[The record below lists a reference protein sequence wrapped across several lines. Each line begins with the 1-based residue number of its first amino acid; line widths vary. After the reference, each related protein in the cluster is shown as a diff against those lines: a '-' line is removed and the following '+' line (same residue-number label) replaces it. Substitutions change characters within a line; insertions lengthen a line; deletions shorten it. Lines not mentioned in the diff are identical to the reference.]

1 MAASAGPLTKLVRWF
16 SGYDETEDGPDVDD
30 TTEPTTTKDQ
40 PRKHQRERGP
50 LVLQDRDNVA
60 MQIRHPRTLE
70 DRMLVGMD
78 LKQRRTVTLDLT
90 RLPDADARYFFEFV
104 LGVIYALDATAEKV
118 TEGIYLLIPRGVS
131 FNNDQDAGDAP
142 AATERPATPVSRSSR
157 AAGSATRNDGQ
168 EELFW
173 HGG

>member
-1 MAASAGPLTKLVRWF
+1 MASSAGPLTKLVRWF
-16 SGYDETEDGPDVDD
+16 SGYDEDDEEGTE
-30 TTEPTTTKDQ
+30 EPTGFTTPKEPSQ
-40 PRKHQRERGP
+40 KPRRGP
-50 LVLQDRDNVA
+50 LVLQERDNVA

-90 RLPDADARYFFEFV
+90 RLPDSDARYFFEFV

-131 FNNDQDAGDAP
+131 FSNDVEATAATP
-142 AATERPATPVSRSSR
+142 AASERPATSR
-157 AAGSATRNDGQ
+157 ATTTRAGSASRNDGQ

>member
-1 MAASAGPLTKLVRWF
+1 MASAGPLTKLVRWF
-16 SGYDETEDGPDVDD
+16 GFYEEEDEMEYDEPD
-30 TTEPTTTKDQ
+30 TTTP
-40 PRKHQRERGP
+40 PRAQSTSSRSRRGP
-50 LVLQDRDNVA
+50 LVLPERDAVA

-70 DRMLVGMD
+70 DRMVVGMD

-104 LGVIYALDATAEKV
+104 LGVVYALDATAEKV
-118 TEGIYLLIPRGVS
+118 TDGIYLLIPRGVS
-131 FNNDQDAGDAP
+131 FSNDVENPVEEAAP
-142 AATERPATPVSRSSR
+142 AAPAARTASRTPR
-157 AAGSATRNDGQ
+157 AAASRGDGQ

>member
-1 MAASAGPLTKLVRWF
+1 MASAGPLTKIVRFF
-16 SGYDETEDGPDVDD
+16 SGYDEDD
-30 TTEPTTTKDQ
+30 EEMDIEEPVTPTTPRAQAQ
-40 PRKHQRERGP
+40 PQKSRRGP
-50 LVLQDRDNVA
+50 LVLPDRDNVA

-90 RLPDADARYFFEFV
+90 RLADTDARYFFEFV
-104 LGVIYALDATAEKV
+104 LGVVYALDATAEKV
-118 TEGIYLLIPRGVS
+118 TEGIYLLIPRGVTFS
-131 FNNDQDAGDAP
+131 NDVDGQPTDAAAP
-142 AATERPATPVSRSSR
+142 TERPATSRTARASTAASR
-157 AAGSATRNDGQ
+157 GDGQ

>member
-1 MAASAGPLTKLVRWF
+1 MAATAGPLTKLVRWF
-16 SGYDETEDGPDVDD
+16 GGYDEADEGSDIDEVTD
-30 TTEPTTTKDQ
+30 PTPTKEQ
-40 PRKHQRERGP
+40 PRKSQRGP

-104 LGVIYALDATAEKV
+104 LGVVYALDATAEKV
-118 TEGIYLLIPRGVS
+118 TEGIYLLIPRGVAFS
-131 FNNDQDAGDAP
+131 NDVEAA
-142 AATERPATPVSRSSR
+142 AATERPVAGTARPAR
-157 AAGSATRNDGQ
+157 AASSATRSDGQ